1 MARFFI
7 DRPIFAWVISI
18 VIMLAGALA
27 VNTLPISQYP
37 EIAPPAIRVTTL
49 YRGASASTIESNV
62 IQVIEENMTGLD
74 NFLYMKSE
82 STSAGMVFMTLTFE
96 SGTNPDIAQVQVQNK
111 LQRAISSLPQAVQ
124 QEGVRVEKSNSTFLM
139 MLALISPD
147 GSLENVDLADFMTT
161 NLRDPI
167 SRLEGIGSVQVF
179 GGKYAMRVWLD
190 PYKLNSHHLTPQDVV
205 GAISVQNSQVT
216 VGALGGVPSIPGQQ
230 TSFTLMSQMLMTSQE
245 DFEQILLKVNQ
256 DGSQVRLKDVAR
268 LVIGSD
274 EYNTIGTYA
283 QDGKL
288 QPSAGMAIML
298 GTGANAVQTSD
309 SVRAKVEELKPY
321 FPDGVEAIYPYD
333 TTTFIRISIK
343 EVAKTLVEAIILVF
357 LVMYL
362 FLQNFRATLVPTI
375 AVPVVLLGTFGIMSV
390 LGFSINTLTMFG
402 LVLAIGLL
410 VDDAIV
416 VVENVERIMQEEGL
430 PPKEA
435 TRKSMDQITGA
446 LIGIALVLSAVF
458 VPMAFMGGATGEI
471 YRQFSVTIVS
481 AMVLSVVV
489 ALTLSPA
496 LCATLLKPIKK
507 GESHEKKGFFGWF
520 NRGFDHSADKYR
532 NTVQHVLGRLGRVM
546 LTYVVLLV
554 AMGWLFTSLPT
565 AFIPEEDQGVFLTM
579 VQLPAGASLERTR
592 DVQARIL
599 KYYTEEEQENI
610 QGAFA
615 VSGYSFAG
623 MAQNM
628 GMVFTQLRDWSERER
643 EDQSVDALVAR
654 ATARFSPVKE
664 AMIFAFNLPAVPA
677 LGTATG
683 FDFFLQDRAGHGHEK
698 LMEARNQFL
707 GLASQNPN
715 LVRVRPNGMDDVP
728 EYHLDIDYEQV
739 MAQGVSIADVN
750 TTLSVAWGS
759 RYVNDFLYKGRV
771 KSVFV
776 QSEASHRMAPEDVE
790 QWYVRNNA
798 GVMVPISAVTTGSW
812 SYGSPRLERY
822 NSYPAMEI
830 VGEPAPGKSSGD
842 AMQIVDDIMKQL
854 PEGFGYEWTATSFQE
869 QRSGAQA
876 PFLYAIS
883 LLVVFLCL
891 AALYESWSVPFSV
904 MLSVPL
910 GVLGALA
917 ATYFRG
923 LENDVYFQVG
933 LLTTI
938 GLSAKNAILIVEFAK
953 RRVDRGREVIDATVR
968 AARQRLRPIL
978 MTSMAFVFGVLPLA
992 ISTGAGANARHAIGT
1007 GVVGGM
1013 LSATFLAIVF
1023 VPVFYVV
1030 VVRVFTKHGGRGTA
1044 ETETANTRRTEP
1056 QQIED
1061 NL

>member
-18 VIMLAGALA
+18 VIMLAGTLA
-27 VNTLPISQYP
+27 VTNLPISQYP
-37 EIAPPAIRVTTL
+37 EIAPPAIRVTTM
-49 YRGASASTIESNV
+49 YRGAAASTIESNV
-62 IQVIEENMTGLD
+62 VQVIEENMTGLD

-139 MLALISPD
+139 MLSLISPD
-147 GSLENVDLADFMTT
+147 GSLENYDLADFMVT

-167 SRLEGIGSVQVF
+167 SRLEGVGSVQVF
-179 GGKYAMRVWLD
+179 GGRYAMRVWLD
-190 PYKLNSHHLTPQDVV
+190 PHKLNSHHLTPTDVV
-205 GAISVQNSQVT
+205 NAISVQNSQVT
-216 VGALGGVPSIPGQQ
+216 VGALGGAPSVPGQQ
-230 TSFTLMSQMLMTSQE
+230 TSFTLMSQMLMTSIDE
-245 DFEQILLKVNQ
+245 FKEILLKVNP
-256 DGSQVRLKDVAR
+256 DGSQVRLKDVAH
-268 LVIGSD
+268 LAIGSED
-274 EYNTIGTYA
+274 YNTIGVYA
-283 QDGKL
+283 EGGHL

-298 GTGANAVQTSD
+298 ATGANAMATADQ
-309 SVRAKVEELKPY
+309 VRAKVAELESY
-321 FPDGVEAIYPYD
+321 FPPGVKAIYPYD
-333 TTTFIRISIK
+333 TTTFVKISIK

-362 FLQNFRATLVPTI
+362 FLQSFRATLVPTI

-416 VVENVERIMQEEGL
+416 VVENVERVMQEDGL

-446 LIGIALVLSAVF
+446 LIGIGLVLSAVF
-458 VPMAFMGGATGEI
+458 VPMAFMGGSTGEI

-481 AMVLSVVV
+481 AMGLSVLV

-507 GESHEKKGFFGWF
+507 GESHQKKGFFGWF
-520 NRGFDHSADKYR
+520 NRTFDRSADKYR
-532 NTVQHVLGRLGRVM
+532 DTVRHVILRPGRSIFTYLGILA
-546 LTYVVLLV
+546 L
-554 AMGWLFTSLPT
+554 MGFLFLRLPT

-592 DVQARIL
+592 EVQREIL
-599 KYYTEEEQENI
+599 EYYMEEEAENI
-610 QGAFA
+610 HAAFA
-615 VSGYSFAG
+615 VSGFSFAG

-628 GMVFTQLRDWSERER
+628 GMVFAQLKDWSVRPR
-643 EDQSVDALVAR
+643 DDQYVDSIVDR
-654 ATARFSPVKE
+654 ATQRFAGIKE
-664 AMIFAFNLPAVPA
+664 AMVFAFNLPAVPA

-683 FDFFLQDRAGHGHEK
+683 FDFFLQDRAGHGHAK
-698 LMEARNQFL
+698 LTEARNQFL
-707 GLASQNPN
+707 ALAMQNPN

-728 EYHLDIDYEQV
+728 EYHLDIDYEQL
-739 MAQGVSIADVN
+739 MAQGVGIAEVNRTMSI
-750 TTLSVAWGS
+750 AWGS
-759 RYVNDFLYKGRV
+759 SYVNDFLYKGRV
-771 KSVFV
+771 KKVFV
-776 QSEASHRMAPEDVE
+776 QGNASYRMQPEDVDN
-790 QWYVRNNA
+790 WYVRNNS
-798 GVMVPISAVTTGSW
+798 GLMVPISAVTTGKW

-830 VGEPAPGKSSGD
+830 VGEPAPGKSSGE

-854 PEGFGYEWTATSFQE
+854 PDGFGYEWTATSFQE
-869 QRSGAQA
+869 QRAGAQA

-891 AALYESWSVPFSV
+891 AALYESWTVPFSV

-917 ATYFRG
+917 ATYLRG

-953 RRVDRGREVIDATVR
+953 RRVDRGREVVEATVR

-978 MTSMAFVFGVLPLA
+978 MTSLAFVFGVLPLA

-1013 LSATFLAIVF
+1013 LSATFLAVIF
-1023 VPVFYVV
+1023 VPIFYVG
-1030 VVRVFTKHGGRGTA
+1030 VVRVFTRHGGKKGGQAVQQVTSPPKQIQ
-1044 ETETANTRRTEP
+1044 EP
-1056 QQIED
+1056 
-1061 NL
+1061 

>member
-18 VIMLAGALA
+18 VIMLAGSLA
-27 VNTLPISQYP
+27 VVNLPISQYP
-37 EIAPPAIRVTTL
+37 EIAPPSIRVTTL

-62 IQVIEENMTGLD
+62 VQVIEENMTGLD

-124 QEGVRVEKSNSTFLM
+124 QEGVRVEKSSSTFLM
-139 MLALISPD
+139 MLSLVSPD
-147 GSLENVDLADFMTT
+147 GSLQNNDLGDFMIT

-167 SRLEGIGSVQVF
+167 SRLEGVGSVQVF
-179 GGKYAMRVWLD
+179 GGRYAMRVWLD
-190 PYKLNSHHLTPQDVV
+190 PYKLNSHQLTPMDVV
-205 GAISVQNSQVT
+205 NAISVQNSQVT
-216 VGALGGVPSIPGQQ
+216 VGALGGAPAVPGQQ
-230 TSFTLMSQMLMTSQE
+230 TSFTLMSQLLMTSIEQ
-245 DFEQILLKVNQ
+245 FEEILLKVNQ
-256 DGSQVRLKDVAR
+256 DGSQVRLQDVAT
-268 LVIGSD
+268 LVLGSD

-283 QDGKL
+283 EGGRL

-298 GTGANAVQTSD
+298 GTGANALETSD
-309 SVRAKVEELKPY
+309 QVREKVDELAEY
-321 FPDGVEAIYPYD
+321 FPPGVKAIYPYD
-333 TTTFIRISIK
+333 TTTFVKISIK

-362 FLQNFRATLVPTI
+362 FLQSFRATLVPTI
-375 AVPVVLLGTFGIMSV
+375 AVPVVLLGTFGIMSF

-416 VVENVERIMQEEGL
+416 VVENVERVMQEEGL
-430 PPKEA
+430 PPREA
-435 TRKSMDQITGA
+435 TQKSMDQITGA
-446 LIGIALVLSAVF
+446 LIGIAVVLSAVF
-458 VPMAFMGGATGEI
+458 VPMAFMGGSTGEI

-481 AMVLSVVV
+481 AMALSVLV

-496 LCATLLKPIKK
+496 LCATLLKPVRK
-507 GESHEKKGFFGWF
+507 GEHHEKKGFFGWF
-520 NRGFDHSADKYR
+520 NRSFDRSADKYR
-532 NTVQHVLGRLGRVM
+532 DTVQHVLARPGRGMTTYLALLTVM
-546 LTYVVLLV
+546 VVLFLR
-554 AMGWLFTSLPT
+554 LPT

-592 DVQARIL
+592 NVQNEIL
-599 KYYTEEEQENI
+599 KYYTEEESENI
-610 QGAFA
+610 NAAFA
-615 VSGYSFAG
+615 VAGFSFAG

-628 GMVFTQLRDWSERER
+628 GMVFTQLKDWSERPN

-654 ATARFSPVKE
+654 ATQRFGGSRE

-698 LMEARNQFL
+698 LLEARNQFL
-707 GLASQNPN
+707 GLAMQNPN

-739 MAQGVSIADVN
+739 MAQGVSIADIN
-750 TTLSVAWGS
+750 RTLSIAWGS
-759 RYVNDFLYKGRV
+759 GYVNDFLYKGRV
-771 KSVFV
+771 KKVFV
-776 QSEASHRMAPEDVE
+776 QSDAKYRMAPEDVE
-790 QWYVRNNA
+790 HWYVRNNSGA
-798 GVMVPISAVTTGSW
+798 MVPISAVSGGSW

-830 VGEPAPGKSSGD
+830 VGEPAPGKSSGE

-891 AALYESWSVPFSV
+891 AALYESWTVPFSV

-953 RRVDRGREVIDATVR
+953 RRVDKGRDVVEATVR

-978 MTSMAFVFGVLPLA
+978 MTSLAFVFGVLPLA

-1023 VPVFYVV
+1023 VPIFYVV
-1030 VVRVFTKHGGRGTA
+1030 VVRTFTSHGRRKNGA
-1044 ETETANTRRTEP
+1044 ETGNQRRSEA
-1056 QQIED
+1056 QQIEEHS
-1061 NL
+1061 